1 MKVVEYFGAL
11 EPGLDYASSVRR
23 MLATLPAEY
32 LHGLE
37 AVVLRD
43 KASLTRQ
50 ERREGFGRAD
60 GDYVRSRSGK
70 LPPRIELFLDN
81 ILAPIP
87 RWLRW
92 WPLFLRE
99 TVHGIL
105 LHEVGHHLQAT
116 LIPQRGL
123 PEEDAWELAARLWRR
138 SFRQRHPV
146 LTRLAGLA
154 FWTRRMLLR
163 LRKLVTKAVT

>member
-1 MKVVEYFGAL
+1 MKVVEHFADM
-11 EPGLDYASSVRR
+11 EPRLDYASSVRR
-23 MLATLPAEY
+23 VLATLPAEY

-43 KASLTRQ
+43 KASMTRQ
-50 ERREGFGRAD
+50 ERRRGFGRSD
-60 GDYVRSRSGK
+60 GHYVRSRSGK
-70 LPPRIELFLDN
+70 RPPRIELFLDN

-87 RWLRW
+87 SWLRW
-92 WPLFLRE
+92 WPLFRYE

-116 LIPQRGL
+116 LIPQRDL
-123 PEEDAWELAARLWRR
+123 PEEDAWDLAARLWRR

-146 LTRLAGLA
+146 LALWARLA
-154 FWTRRMLLR
+154 FWMRRMLVR
-163 LRKLVTKAVT
+163 LRKLVIKVS